1 MLAATRDWILGLASS
16 EGEALWW
23 FDGLATVK
31 VSGEQSGGQF
41 SLIEMLYPAG
51 AIVPRHVHHRE
62 DELFYLIEGEL
73 EMRVGER
80 QISAKPGTTIFA
92 PRNIPHSFQ
101 VGANAP
107 VHYLILYTPAGFEG
121 FIRDTSRPAPTL
133 TLPPPPDAP
142 PTPQQLQ
149 AIGDMMRERYGC
161 EWA

>member
-1 MLAATRDWILGLASS
+1 MQVATQERSLGLASD

-23 FDGLATVK
+23 FDGLAMLK
-31 VSGEQSGGQF
+31 VTGEQSGGQF

-121 FIRDTSRPAPTL
+121 FIRDTSRPAATL

-142 PTPQQLQ
+142 PTPEQIQ
-149 AIGDMMRERYGC
+149 AIGEMMRERYAC

>member
-1 MLAATRDWILGLASS
+1 MLAATKDRILGLASG
-16 EGEALWW
+16 EGESLWW
-23 FDGLATVK
+23 FDGLATLK
-31 VSGEQSGGQF
+31 VTGEESGGSF

-73 EMRVGER
+73 EMRVGDR
-80 QISAKPGTTIFA
+80 VIKAKPGTTIFA
-92 PRNIPHSFQ
+92 PRNIPHGFQ

-107 VHYLILYTPAGFEG
+107 VHYLIVYSPAGFEG
-121 FIRDTSRPAPTL
+121 FIRETSRPATTL

-142 PTPQQLQ
+142 PTPEQIQT
-149 AIGDMMRERYGC
+149 ISEMMRERYGC

>member
-1 MLAATRDWILGLASS
+1 MQVATQERSLGLASG

-23 FDGLATVK
+23 FEGLAMLK
-31 VSGEQSGGQF
+31 VTGEQSGGQF

-51 AIVPRHVHHRE
+51 AVVPRHVHHRE
-62 DELFYLIEGEL
+62 NELFYLIDGEL

-92 PRNIPHSFQ
+92 PRNIPHGFQ
-101 VGANAP
+101 VGAKP

-121 FIRDTSRPAPTL
+121 FIRDTSRPARKL
-133 TLPPPPDAP
+133 TLPPAPDAP
-142 PTPQQLQ
+142 PTPEQIQ
-149 AIGDMMRERYGC
+149 AIGEMMRERYGC